1 MSQNQSNSK
10 IPSSDELEHFK
21 KPELQA
27 FLKARGVGSTGNK
40 DVLLK
45 MAKLYANRPVVTVPS
60 DNTSSQPDDSVIVWQ
75 NAATGTAPI
84 PSGFTLETITNYL
97 SEVSSNLSLSA
108 R

>member
-10 IPSSDELEHFK
+10 IPPIDELEHFK

-45 MAKLYANRPVVTVPS
+45 MAKLYANCLVVTVPS

-97 SEVSSNLSLSA
+97 SEVSISKNC
-108 R
+108 

>member
-10 IPSSDELEHFK
+10 IPPMDELEHFK

-45 MAKLYANRPVVTVPS
+45 MAKLYAKIMPKLF
-60 DNTSSQPDDSVIVWQ
+60 I
-75 NAATGTAPI
+75 
-84 PSGFTLETITNYL
+84 
-97 SEVSSNLSLSA
+97 SN
-108 R
+108 